1 MMMRIRMMRIAMMRI
16 TMMRIMMMR
25 ITMKRIMMMRF
36 TMRMRM
42 RLRGDQ
48 GVRQRRGIKSPRSL
62 PESKFNVCTN
72 MMMMM
77 MWMVKI
83 IFLWSWW
90 LSGVAMHL
98 KIIIQCWQFHVFCI
112 IFFQHSHQYQTL
124 KLLLLVHQS
133 VTLSHLF
140 VSRETKAFLP
150 FVVRL
155 SAYFFLSPTHPTH
168 TQINSCVFSR
178 TNVLCCYRKARHATK
193 SGWRPGP
200 LL

>member
-72 MMMMM
+72 MMMM
-77 MWMVKI
+77 I
-83 IFLWSWW
+83 EW
-90 LSGVAMHL
+90 LSGLAMHL
-98 KIIIQCWQFHVFCI
+98 KIFIQCWQFHVFCI

-124 KLLLLVHQS
+124 KLLLLVHQI

>member
-98 KIIIQCWQFHVFCI
+98 KIIIQCWQFHVFCV
-112 IFFQHSHQYQTL
+112 IFFQHSHHTQLWNYWYCCIKALHYRICLFLERQKL
-124 KLLLLVHQS
+124 SSLLLSDYLLTFS
-133 VTLSHLF
+133 
-140 VSRETKAFLP
+140 FL
-150 FVVRL
+150 RL
-155 SAYFFLSPTHPTH
+155 TQHTH
-168 TQINSCVFSR
+168 
-178 TNVLCCYRKARHATK
+178 K
-193 SGWRPGP
+193 
-200 LL
+200 